1 MISGFHLK
9 VKYVIDVAG
18 PIDQDGLHHEKEN
31 LKIAIDIIND
41 WDVYLVLFDKNTFQ
55 LARQLL
61 TK

>member
-41 WDVYLVLFDKNTFQ
+41 
-55 LARQLL
+55 
-61 TK
+61 